1 MHGCDIDNE
10 GYQGAFYK
18 LTFNN
23 RILASVSSPKVY
35 FYDWRYYDNDLI
47 NSVSFRL
54 LNAGEI
60 EITEAELNKWFN
72 HNLKLLK
79 TERSYNQIKEIQKDF
94 TQNCET
100 TLKNLYQTYEF
111 DPY

>member
-1 MHGCDIDNE
+1 MKSLDIIKIAKKHGCDIDNE

-47 NSVSFRL
+47 NSASFRL

-72 HNLKLLK
+72 HNLKQLK
-79 TERSYNQIKEIQKDF
+79 SERSYNQIKELQKDF
-94 TQNCET
+94 T
-100 TLKNLYQTYEF
+100 
-111 DPY
+111 